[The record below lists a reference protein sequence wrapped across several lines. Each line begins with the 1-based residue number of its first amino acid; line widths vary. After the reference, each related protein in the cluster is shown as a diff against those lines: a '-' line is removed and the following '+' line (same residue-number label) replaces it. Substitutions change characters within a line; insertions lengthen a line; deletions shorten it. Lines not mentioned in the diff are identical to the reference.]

1 LSNPNAHI
9 VEKLGVF
16 YDISKTELR
25 DLKRMNN
32 EIFHEFFFKVTNN
45 KSYGSRSDLINAK
58 RITVKL
64 GSAIITRED
73 QAGVALGR
81 LSSIVEQVKS
91 FNNLNI

>member
-1 LSNPNAHI
+1 
-9 VEKLGVF
+9 
-16 YDISKTELR
+16 
-25 DLKRMNN
+25 M
-32 EIFHEFFFKVTNN
+32 
-45 KSYGSRSDLINAK
+45 INAK

-91 FNNLNI
+91 FKNQNTVEIRIIMLDWRKERFRTVKGRCTL